1 MYSVVV
7 AGSLPANS
15 FTEFNH
21 HKLNLK
27 FFKSMGDVSPDGTY
41 HIKSRI
47 GDQFILGYYDKDKH
61 FNINRV
67 INVTI
72 KNQVFTID

>member
-1 MYSVVV
+1 
-7 AGSLPANS
+7 
-15 FTEFNH
+15 
-21 HKLNLK
+21 
-27 FFKSMGDVSPDGTY
+27 MGDVSPDDIY